1 MDTMLIGEMLSV
13 VVLQLETSRWRLEVY
28 LEVGSSQ
35 PQWGPRVQQVL
46 TSCEGPFFGYF
57 SDGNVWGPPT
67 LLVNKLMILALCEK
81 ADARNAQ
88 Y

>member
-46 TSCEGPFFGYF
+46 TSCEGPFFWLFLGWERLGSPHPF
-57 SDGNVWGPPT
+57 SEQIDDFGI
-67 LLVNKLMILALCEK
+67 M
-81 ADARNAQ
+81 
-88 Y
+88 